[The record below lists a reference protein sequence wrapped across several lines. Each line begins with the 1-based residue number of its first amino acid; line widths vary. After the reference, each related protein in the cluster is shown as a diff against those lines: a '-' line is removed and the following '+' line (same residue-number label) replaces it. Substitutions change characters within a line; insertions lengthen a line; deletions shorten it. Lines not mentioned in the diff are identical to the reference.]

1 LAFTACTEIKAAEI
15 HLFGKTVDQAEAF
28 LLIGAVSVQEND
40 AGLVRLLLMLDKGS
54 VEDFTELVGGFEV
67 KMF

>member
-15 HLFGKTVDQAEAF
+15 HLFGETVDQGKTF

-40 AGLVRLLLMLDKGS
+40 TGIVGLLLVLD
-54 VEDFTELVGGFEV
+54 
-67 KMF
+67 